1 MFMFQ
6 VIIVEQCILNLFF
19 PASIKEWF
27 HLDPSIRN
35 YKKYNKAITASRQ
48 KILPFIRPL
57 ENSIFNI
64 FDPVGLKLLIRLRL
78 GFSHLNEHRFL
89 HDFQECLN
97 PLCTCSL
104 ETENTSHDLLHCHHK
119 TPFRTGLTN
128 RLKTSVVD
136 FEFLSDS
143 KKVKILLYRGSR
155 CDDNKK

>member
-57 ENSIFNI
+57 ENSILNI
-64 FDPVGLKLLIRLRL
+64 FDPVGSKLLIRLRL
-78 GFSHLNEHRFL
+78 GFSHLNEHRFR
-89 HDFQECLN
+89 HNFQKCLN
-97 PLCTCSL
+97 PLYTCSL

-119 TPFRTGLTN
+119 TLYIHVAWKQKIPLTTYCTAIIKLPFVL
-128 RLKTSVVD
+128 
-136 FEFLSDS
+136 
-143 KKVKILLYRGSR
+143 ILRIG
-155 CDDNKK
+155 